1 MKSIESLK
9 YVIWI
14 DKNIDNPEN
23 QSYIRYFQNEKSIIF
38 SKFNDVESS
47 IKKLKDIYFNKT
59 FIITSGLFYL
69 DFIKS
74 YKNEFKNLYVF
85 PKIIIFTSDSKRFL
99 NKYSKGLP
107 INDEIFNSGGVV
119 DSFNLIL
126 YFLSKNN
133 NFLKISNIPYL
144 ENRRNIDI
152 EYLKNN
158 FIFEYIQQKEELIVP
173 LFFYRLINIP
183 TNKEIY
189 NFNLKLFKD
198 YGSHHSINQLIEPLI
213 TKNNNLNFPY
223 QIFCKYWLRAYTLE
237 TDFYKNMNQDL
248 KKGVYSIYSPFINS
262 CYYSLYSHSLT
273 FYYKNLYRAGLIS
286 IEEIQ
291 TIQKY
296 LKKKNP
302 NIPSCIMFSRC
313 FLSFSFDYNVAMSF
327 MGKKHN
333 NLYPVLFIVEKGNS
347 IDFNN
352 ITNADLSKI
361 SFYDENEILFF
372 PFSVFELSY
381 CEYKDQYKF
390 YLIKLNYLGK
400 YKRMFPKDAIALLNE
415 PQPNTLFLT
424 NLQKILLKKIKIKDN
439 VKENNQNEQK
449 KNLPNPKNSINNKN
463 LSQSY
468 NNNIF
473 INSSKNNIL
482 NQNDEKI
489 DLYI

>member
-262 CYYSLYSHSLT
+262 CYYSLYSHSLR

-296 LKKKNP
+296 LKKKKSKYS
-302 NIPSCIMFSRC
+302 ILYYVFKMF
-313 FLSFSFDYNVAMSF
+313 
-327 MGKKHN
+327 
-333 NLYPVLFIVEKGNS
+333 FI
-347 IDFNN
+347 I
-352 ITNADLSKI
+352 
-361 SFYDENEILFF
+361 FF
-372 PFSVFELSY
+372 
-381 CEYKDQYKF
+381 
-390 YLIKLNYLGK
+390 
-400 YKRMFPKDAIALLNE
+400 
-415 PQPNTLFLT
+415 
-424 NLQKILLKKIKIKDN
+424 
-439 VKENNQNEQK
+439 
-449 KNLPNPKNSINNKN
+449 
-463 LSQSY
+463 
-468 NNNIF
+468 
-473 INSSKNNIL
+473 
-482 NQNDEKI
+482 
-489 DLYI
+489 